1 MSTARPEPPGT
12 DLAVRG
18 IMAGPAIRGIVAGL
32 AARGIVAG

>member
-12 DLAVRG
+12 DLAS
-18 IMAGPAIRGIVAGL
+18 RGIVAGL